1 MRISD
6 WSSDVCASDLL
17 WRLAQIHDPA
27 QSRPAQGHRTARFPG
42 AVWPLNAAWLLPACP
57 SFSRACDEISNP
69 MNRGKIMRDTAD
81 RVQQLVVH
89 PLGRSE
95 ERRGGTEWDS
105 TCKYRWSPQP

>member
-42 AVWPLNAAWLLPACP
+42 AVWPLNAAWLLTACP

-69 MNRGKIMRDTAD
+69 MNRGKIMSDTAD
-81 RVQQLVVH
+81 RVQKIVVEH
-89 PLGRSE
+89 LGVEADKEIGRASCR
-95 ERRGGTEWDS
+95 ERV
-105 TCKYRWSPQP
+105 CQYV